1 MPNPSEEFRAQ
12 LLDVQTVSSAL
23 RESYQKRLDALIH
36 PPLTRQSSILG
47 TILLI
52 LLLGCSALIV
62 RADVLHHVGPLMLV
76 GHLTLAVAFLT
87 ASFYI
92 VRDLRKRKQS
102 RTSVSS
108 IAGILTVAAGILTVV
123 ALLLG
128 LSHAS
133 DPKALFGAFYVFV
146 FYFACTTWSLDSR
159 IAAAELSGREQALRI
174 ECRLADLAERLQ
186 KA

>member
-1 MPNPSEEFRAQ
+1 MAESSEELRQQ
-12 LLDVQTVSSAL
+12 LLDVQTASPAL
-23 RESYQKRLDALIH
+23 REAYQKKLDALIH
-36 PPLTRQSSILG
+36 PPLSARSTIIGSIL
-47 TILLI
+47 LV

-76 GHLTLAVAFLT
+76 GHLSLAAAFLA
-87 ASFYI
+87 ASFLI
-92 VRDLRKRKQS
+92 IRDLRKRKRS

-128 LSHAS
+128 LGHSS